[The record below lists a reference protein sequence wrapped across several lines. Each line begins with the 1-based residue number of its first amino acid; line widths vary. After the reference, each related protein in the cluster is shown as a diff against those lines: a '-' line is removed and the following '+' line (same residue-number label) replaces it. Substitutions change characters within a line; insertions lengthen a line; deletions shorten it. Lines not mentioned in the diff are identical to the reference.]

1 MITEKMLE
9 KFKLMYIHTRGYE
22 NARYDTDKRIIL
34 HMYLKHQPINK
45 ICKYVD
51 LEEKTVQKIIDNAK
65 KGRF

>member
-1 MITEKMLE
+1 MDI
-9 KFKLMYIHTRGYE
+9 YAQGYE